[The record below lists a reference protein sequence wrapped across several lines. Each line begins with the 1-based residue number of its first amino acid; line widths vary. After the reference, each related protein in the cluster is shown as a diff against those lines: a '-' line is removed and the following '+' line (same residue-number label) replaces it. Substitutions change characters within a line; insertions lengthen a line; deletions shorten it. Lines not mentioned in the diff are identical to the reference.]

1 MVRTYGF
8 GDVIRRLRDEGFSS
22 ATPDRL
28 RHGMEAGH
36 VPKPTQQIGGRFVYG
51 ERDIERFRHYLLNL
65 PKPGRKPS
73 NPRQATS
80 VEA

>member
-1 MVRTYGF
+1 MAATYGF
-8 GDVIRRLRDEGFSS
+8 GDVIRRLRKEGFST

-36 VPKPTQQIGGRFVYG
+36 VPKPTEQIAGRFLYS
-51 ERDIERFRHYLLNL
+51 ERDVERFRHYLQNL
-65 PKPGRKPS
+65 PKPGRKAATPQ
-73 NPRQATS
+73 QAPG

>member
-1 MVRTYGF
+1 MARTYGF
-8 GDVIRRLRDEGFSS
+8 GDVIHRLRDEGFSS

-36 VPKPTQQIGGRFVYG
+36 VPKPTEQIGGRFVYG

-65 PKPGRKPS
+65 PKPGRKAS
-73 NPRQATS
+73 KLQHDAS
-80 VEA
+80 AEA